1 MVAYIDRR
9 LTRTIDRA
17 AASSQ
22 VDAIIVVKDAADPA
36 LSLDGILLHQVI
48 EGAIERAGD
57 VPAAL
62 RYIPRANAAVISAS
76 GKLIEEILQDQ
87 NVVVASAVD
96 VDLMVF
102 Y

>member
-1 MVAYIDRR
+1 MRGVID
-9 LTRTIDRA
+9 
-17 AASSQ
+17 
-22 VDAIIVVKDAADPA
+22 
-36 LSLDGILLHQVI
+36 
-48 EGAIERAGD
+48 GATQRSGD
-57 VPAAL
+57 FPLAL